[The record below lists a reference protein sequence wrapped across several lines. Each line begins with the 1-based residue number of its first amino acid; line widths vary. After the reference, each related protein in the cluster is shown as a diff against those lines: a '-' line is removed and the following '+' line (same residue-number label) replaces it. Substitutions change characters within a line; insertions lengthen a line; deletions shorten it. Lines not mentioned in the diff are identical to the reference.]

1 MAIVEFLDFGVTL
14 SSTRSDLYGALT
26 MRKSDSQGFVGRM
39 GNSMTIAAW
48 ILVAGLLAFAFN
60 HYLDRQNN
68 PNQEVQSRIT
78 DGQVK
83 EVVLLRNRAGHYVAT
98 GKING
103 RDAHFLL
110 DTGATAVSVPAELAN
125 ELGLKRG
132 PLIQTSTANGIINTY
147 ATTLTQVSLGDIVL
161 DDVRASINP
170 YMSSNEVLLGMAF
183 LKQIELVQKGNT
195 LTLRQYP

>member
-1 MAIVEFLDFGVTL
+1 
-14 SSTRSDLYGALT
+14 
-26 MRKSDSQGFVGRM
+26 MRKSHSHGVVDRM
-39 GNSMTIAAW
+39 GNGMTVAAW
-48 ILVAGLLAFAFN
+48 ILVAGVLAFAFN

-68 PNQEVQSRIT
+68 PNQEVQSRVT
-78 DGQVK
+78 DDLVN
-83 EVVLLRNRAGHYVAT
+83 EVILLRNRAGHYVAT

-103 RDAHFLL
+103 RTANFLL
-110 DTGATAVSVPAELAN
+110 DTGATTVSVPAELAS
-125 ELGLKRG
+125 ELGLERG
-132 PLIQTSTANGIINTY
+132 PRIRTSTANGIINTY

-161 DDVRASINP
+161 HDVRASINP